1 MSLPG
6 QSRPAHSIVAGWA
19 RLPALGDLPELM
31 GLIFLLCVVPLFF
44 LDLLLFHPLVS
55 LSPHFFKV
63 IGLCIARFPSQPR
76 WFFHDLSSP
85 LVANEDKLG
94 PKRKFRR
101 DHHFAE
107 GCRTRLISPYT
118 HVLATMVEGRVSCA
132 LRERDHSRRR
142 SQPTPSSRVGSGA
155 EVRRDLLFQLVRQGL
170 GGGEALSPRPPHTLR
185 NFLCISALD
194 RSSELV
200 PVQAIVPFS
209 RM

>member
-6 QSRPAHSIVAGWA
+6 QSRPAHSVVAGWA

-31 GLIFLLCVVPLFF
+31 GLIFLLCIVPLYF

-142 SQPTPSSRVGSGA
+142 SQPTPSSR
-155 EVRRDLLFQLVRQGL
+155 
-170 GGGEALSPRPPHTLR
+170 ALAAARK
-185 NFLCISALD
+185 SAAIFSFSSFD
-194 RSSELV
+194 RV
-200 PVQAIVPFS
+200 
-209 RM
+209 